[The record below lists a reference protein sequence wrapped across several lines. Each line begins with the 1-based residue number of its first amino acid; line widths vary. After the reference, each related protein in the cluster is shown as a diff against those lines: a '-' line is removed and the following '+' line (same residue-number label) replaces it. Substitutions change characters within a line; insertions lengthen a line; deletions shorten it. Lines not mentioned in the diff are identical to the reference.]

1 LDDSG
6 RNAGTQANLGPR
18 CNTFVK
24 GCAVAVAALAAAGLH
39 VGSARAAGEAVPT
52 DLSAQVDEIV
62 SSALATAQAPPSEAP
77 ARATNL
83 VNQAM
88 AIANSAAAEATARAA
103 PLVPQTAG
111 AEVPNS
117 TAGSTELA
125 RPGRTPPARPRHT
138 RARKRA
144 HAAVPRPEA
153 QTRTIAGPAAPYHGS
168 ALSTSP
174 PTARS
179 LPFSPKRAAKT
190 SPRPERS
197 APPEHPR
204 PPGPMPPRPDAS
216 SAGQSGGQNAPVPL
230 LLAVV
235 LGVLLVFGFQFLPR
249 LLPLLAFR
257 KPRRIV
263 LPSWHPG

>member
-6 RNAGTQANLGPR
+6 RNGRTQADLGPR

-24 GCAVAVAALAAAGLH
+24 GCAVAVAVLAAAGLH

-77 ARATNL
+77 ARATTL

-88 AIANSAAAEATARAA
+88 ALANRAAAEATARAA
-103 PLVPQTAG
+103 PLVPQSAG
-111 AEVPNS
+111 AEMPTS
-117 TAGSTELA
+117 TAASTEL
-125 RPGRTPPARPRHT
+125 GTPARTRPARQRHT

-144 HAAVPRPEA
+144 HAAAPRPKTQA
-153 QTRTIAGPAAPYHGS
+153 RTIAGFAPYHGS

-190 SPRPERS
+190 SSRPERS